1 LYPSREEASQLS
13 DTICQFVTAPRPFIS
28 LLYSCQLPSADK
40 GKFGRQELMEW
51 VPVIAGRPYYR
62 RYQENSK
69 GEKRRQNKD
78 SSLVEFLNHG
88 RKE

>member
-1 LYPSREEASQLS
+1 
-13 DTICQFVTAPRPFIS
+13 
-28 LLYSCQLPSADK
+28 
-40 GKFGRQELMEW
+40 MEW

-62 RYQENSK
+62 WYEENNK

-78 SSLVEFLNHG
+78 SSLVEFLNQL

>member
-1 LYPSREEASQLS
+1 
-13 DTICQFVTAPRPFIS
+13 
-28 LLYSCQLPSADK
+28 
-40 GKFGRQELMEW
+40 MEW

-62 RYQENSK
+62 RYQENSM

-78 SSLVEFLNHG
+78 SSLVEFLNPG

>member
-1 LYPSREEASQLS
+1 
-13 DTICQFVTAPRPFIS
+13 
-28 LLYSCQLPSADK
+28 LLYRCQLPSADK

-69 GEKRRQNKD
+69 GDKRRQNKD
-78 SSLVEFLNHG
+78 SSLVEFLNQG